1 MKRSVPL
8 IIVIVVGLTTLGS
21 GFALYRAKRP
31 KQLTMTNEG
40 GESKGTTNHVLGP
53 ADASLTLDEFGDFQ
67 CPPCGKLSEPINQLQ
82 REYNPRLRVV
92 FHHFPLIN
100 HQHAR
105 EAAWAAEAAGIQGK
119 FWEMHDLIYREQEVW
134 SKTLDVRPLFEAYA
148 GYIGLNL
155 GKFKTDMDSAEVKD
169 RVTADQTK
177 GTSLGVQNTP
187 TIFLNNRQIDPK
199 KLGPN
204 DLHAA
209 IEAELKNA
217 KPSS

>member
-1 MKRSVPL
+1 MKRALPL
-8 IIVIVVGLTTLGS
+8 VIVIVVGLSALGG

-31 KQLTMTNEG
+31 KQLTLTKES
-40 GESKGTTNHVLGP
+40 GESKDTTNHVLGP
-53 ADASLTLDEFGDFQ
+53 TDAPVTLDEFGDFQ

-105 EAAWAAEAAGIQGK
+105 EAAWAAEAAGLQGK

-155 GKFKTDMDSAEVKD
+155 GKFKTDVDSAEVKE
-169 RVTADQTK
+169 RVAADQRK
-177 GTSLGVQNTP
+177 GTSLGVENTP
-187 TIFLNNRQIDPK
+187 TIFLNKRQIDPK
-199 KLGPN
+199 KLSPN

-209 IEAELKNA
+209 IEAALSNP